1 MLLIAY
7 FAGHGCADTMQY
19 YVLNED
25 HVDKCFWKAEMHL
38 QRLAKMAGP
47 NFKEF
52 VVFDTCR
59 EPLHIPK
66 DKVIEYH
73 NKQAAKKLL
82 KQGFSQEE
90 INDILFPKAKEA
102 PSQEQ

>member
-7 FAGHGCADTMQY
+7 FAGHGCADTKQY

-25 HVDKCFWKAEMHL
+25 QVDKCFWEAEMHL

-52 VVFDTCR
+52 IVFDTCR
-59 EPLHIPK
+59 EPIDIPRN
-66 DKVIEYH
+66 KVIEYH
-73 NKQAAKKLL
+73 AEQAAKKLSES
-82 KQGFSQEE
+82 GVSSEE
-90 INDILFPKAKEA
+90 VKTISVSP
-102 PSQEQ
+102 